1 MLSNA
6 TSGAR
11 SELIGGLKN
20 GKDIFDLISV
30 VLNLGQDSI
39 RNGFFAH
46 LHRSDTKS
54 LFNYTKKTKGLL

>member
-11 SELIGGLKN
+11 SGLIGGLKN

-39 RNGFFAH
+39 RSRFFAH

-54 LFNYTKKTKGLL
+54 LFNHTKKTKGLL